1 MAEDMAKGYWIAMI
15 DIVNAEKYSEYTAK
29 NGAVFAEYGAAFVVR
44 GGQNEARAGHGFQRH
59 VVLEF
64 ESYERA
70 KACYDS
76 AAYQAIV
83 PIRDAGAK
91 VTLAIVEGH
100 A

>member
-1 MAEDMAKGYWIAMI
+1 MAKGYWIAMI
-15 DIVNAEKYSEYTAK
+15 DITDAEKYGEYTSK
-29 NGAVFAEYGAAFVVR
+29 NGAVFEAYGARFVIR
-44 GGQNEARAGHGFQRH
+44 GGQNEARSGHGFQRH

-64 ESYERA
+64 ASFARA

-76 AAYQAIV
+76 PEYQAIV
-83 PIRDAGAK
+83 PIRDAGAN